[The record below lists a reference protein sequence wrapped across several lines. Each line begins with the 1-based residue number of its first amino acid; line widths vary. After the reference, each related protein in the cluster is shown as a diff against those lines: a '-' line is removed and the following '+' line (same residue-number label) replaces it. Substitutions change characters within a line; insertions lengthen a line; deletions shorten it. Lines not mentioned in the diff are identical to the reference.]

1 MKALFVLAAA
11 LLGANV
17 AQAADMAVK
26 APPRL
31 APAPVVDSWQGFY
44 FGVNGGQN
52 LGSFSP
58 IFGTGTTATEVNLD
72 DNSWFVGGHAGYLLQ
87 SGAVVFGPE
96 IGVQFWDFKSRGQLA
111 PAVGATPAVL
121 LQERLDFVAYANM
134 RVGFALSSVYV
145 YATGGA
151 AWAHV
156 KGELINLAA
165 IDTAN
170 EQSLLGW
177 NIGAGAEFKLTPSLI
192 LGAEYRHYD
201 FGKVQSVNPTVA
213 LALGIKGDALTT
225 DQVMGR
231 LSYRPSIDRY

>member
-1 MKALFVLAAA
+1 MKALFASAIFAVA
-11 LLGANV
+11 LFADG

-26 APPRL
+26 ARPL
-31 APAPVVDSWQGFY
+31 APVVDSWQGVY

-58 IFGTGTTATEVNLD
+58 LFGTGAAATTINLD
-72 DNSWFVGGHAGYLLQ
+72 DNDWFVGGHVGYLLQ

-96 IGVQFWDFKSRGQLA
+96 LGVQYWNLRPRGQVL
-111 PAVGATPAVL
+111 PAVGAAPAVL
-121 LQERLDFVAYANM
+121 LQERVDFVATANM
-134 RVGFALSSVYV
+134 RVGFALSSIYL

-165 IDTAN
+165 IDTTN

-177 NIGAGAEFKLTPSLI
+177 NVGAGAEFKLTPSII

-213 LALGIKGDALTT
+213 LALGVKGDTLTN

-231 LSYRPSIDRY
+231 LSYRPTLDRY